1 MASSS
6 SMDPAWF
13 INHVIIWNNIVPV
26 QWIYIRKINNDP
38 RTPTIF
44 DAIAARWYD
53 LNQNF
58 PPIARFNYAVVITT
72 VKLSPRWFTWK
83 WKKKKKRENLNTYRH
98 AYIVLQMKQPTHE
111 TSFWLPRRLRSVATE
126 MQTQNNTH
134 EYRTAYRKRTIWR
147 TDVRP
152 ELRQHDAPWPGA
164 LIVFPN

>member
-83 WKKKKKRENLNTYRH
+83 WQKKKREKILIHIDMRISCYKRNNPH
-98 AYIVLQMKQPTHE
+98 MK
-111 TSFWLPRRLRSVATE
+111 LRSGCPDDCDPWLRKCKHKTTRTNTVQRTGRE
-126 MQTQNNTH
+126 QSGGQTLDLN
-134 EYRTAYRKRTIWR
+134 
-147 TDVRP
+147 
-152 ELRQHDAPWPGA
+152 
-164 LIVFPN
+164 

>member
-83 WKKKKKRENLNTYRH
+83 WQKKKREKILIHIDMRISCYKWNNPHT
-98 AYIVLQMKQPTHE
+98 K
-111 TSFWLPRRLRSVATE
+111 LRSGCPDDCDPWLRKCKHKTTRTNTVQRTGRE
-126 MQTQNNTH
+126 QSGGQTLDLN
-134 EYRTAYRKRTIWR
+134 
-147 TDVRP
+147 
-152 ELRQHDAPWPGA
+152 
-164 LIVFPN
+164 

>member
-83 WKKKKKRENLNTYRH
+83 WQKKKREKILIHIDMRISCYKRNNPHT
-98 AYIVLQMKQPTHE
+98 K
-111 TSFWLPRRLRSVATE
+111 LRSGCP
-126 MQTQNNTH
+126 
-134 EYRTAYRKRTIWR
+134 
-147 TDVRP
+147 D
-152 ELRQHDAPWPGA
+152 DCDPWPRKCKHKTTRTNTVQRTGREQSGGQT
-164 LIVFPN
+164 LDLN